1 VTVTYSYA
9 EPVGQIARQLIAKHH
24 THLTENGHVRI
35 EYLFRSEAQETNGR
49 TIWGK
54 ARKVTSINAFL
65 AIPKDEAA
73 ADILEA
79 PEIEPFFVIE
89 IAADV
94 WQTITAKQRVA
105 LVDHELSHC
114 RIKFNKDCEAVLY
127 VAPHDVEEFQGVIRR
142 HGLYKSDVE
151 HFAKI
156 AVDALNEQMSLLD
169 TETTVT
175 LSHGG
180 KSATT
185 TVKGLQDVAESLK
198 ATSRRPRKPTT

>member
-1 VTVTYSYA
+1 MTVTYSYA
-9 EPVGQIARQLIAKHH
+9 PDVEAIAVRLIVQHH
-24 THLTENGHVRI
+24 THLIDNGHVRI

-49 TIWGK
+49 TVWGK
-54 ARKVTSINAFL
+54 ARKVSSINAFL
-65 AIPKDEAA
+65 ALPKDEACE
-73 ADILEA
+73 DIAEA

-94 WQTITAKQRVA
+94 WGTITAKQRVA

-114 RIKFNKDCEAVLY
+114 RIKHNNQDGNVVLF

-156 AVDALNEQMSLLD
+156 AADALHEQMSLLESGD
-169 TETTVT
+169 DE
-175 LSHGG
+175 GDEPQ
-180 KSATT
+180 
-185 TVKGLQDVAESLK
+185 VKRA
-198 ATSRRPRKPTT
+198 RKQTGAGS